1 MDQFNAVY
9 SVSDRPI
16 EDFFIGEPN
25 LPEWRKKTA
34 GWKFTITNI
43 YTPGADEYQL
53 GTATISSHVE
63 GDNHE

>member
-16 EDFFIGEPN
+16 EDFFIGEPT
-25 LPEWRKKTA
+25 LPEDRQKTS

-53 GTATISSHVE
+53 GTTTISSHVE